1 MKKLLM
7 IIPLVFLLCIT
18 FGCKQGEEVAEEPA
32 VDVEAEDSPSIVG
45 TYIYELEDQEG
56 IAIWTETHFIYLLTS
71 KTRMPFKD
79 EEPTESEK
87 ALAFTSLTADGGTY
101 TFSGPSRITV
111 HQLFSSDPN
120 LVGTEFMF
128 DFEFDGDLVKY
139 WIIQPDGSRGP
150 EGKSR
155 KIK

>member
-1 MKKLLM
+1 MKKLFM
-7 IIPLVFLLCIT
+7 ILPMVVLLCFA
-18 FGCKQGEEVAEEPA
+18 FGCQQGEEVAAEPA
-32 VDVEAEDSPSIVG
+32 VDVKAEDSSSIVG

-71 KTRMPFKD
+71 KMRMPFKD

-87 ALAFTSLTADGGTY
+87 AAAFTSLTADGGTY

-111 HQLFSSDPN
+111 HRLFSSDPN

-128 DFEFDGDLVKY
+128 DFEIDGDSAKY

-150 EGKSR
+150 EGRSR

>member
-7 IIPLVFLLCIT
+7 ILPLVFLLCFT
-18 FGCKQGEEVAEEPA
+18 FNCKQAEEVAEEPV

-71 KTRMPFKD
+71 KTRVQFKD

-87 ALAFTSLTADGGTY
+87 AMAFTSLTADGGTY
-101 TFSGPSRITV
+101 TYSGPSRIKV
-111 HQLFSSDPN
+111 HRLFSSDPN

-128 DFEFDGDLVKY
+128 DFEIDGDLAKY

-150 EGKSR
+150 EGRSR
-155 KIK
+155 KIN